1 MLNKRCKV
9 KAMTVIKGE
18 KLRLYTY
25 YIGTL
30 PFYSITFFPRRI
42 NGMKLYFAYV
52 LSPSCYSCTIYKLCV
67 SLLTSGIKVAPASL
81 PERLTSY

>member
-1 MLNKRCKV
+1 
-9 KAMTVIKGE
+9 MTVIKGE

-25 YIGTL
+25 YIGTVSC
-30 PFYSITFFPRRI
+30 YSTFFPRRI

-67 SLLTSGIKVAPASL
+67 SLLTSGIKVAPAFL